1 MPREICVQLMS
12 WTKAEDIE
20 EKDKEVK
27 ENDKSDKE
35 E

>member
-12 WTKAEDIE
+12 WTKTEEAEKE
-20 EKDKEVK
+20 EETKED
-27 ENDKSDKE
+27 DKSDKE

>member
-12 WTKAEDIE
+12 WTKSEDVE
-20 EKDKEVK
+20 EKEQVK
-27 ENDKSDKE
+27 EDDKSDKE